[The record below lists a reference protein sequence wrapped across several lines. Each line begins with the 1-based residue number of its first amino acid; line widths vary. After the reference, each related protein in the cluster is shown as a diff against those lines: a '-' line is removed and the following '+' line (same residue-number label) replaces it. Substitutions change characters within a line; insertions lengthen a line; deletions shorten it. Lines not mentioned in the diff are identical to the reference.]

1 MFMMRNTLQDL
12 LLSLGHNKIIVSQL
26 PEAARAWRGGA
37 APTCCRGALK
47 AGSWVPRTAGP
58 WWPACE
64 PPTGLECSI
73 MTACVNCRSRFA
85 VDQRQRMSSRDARR
99 PLLRETRDFLLTGLH
114 AVFRT
119 SRSALPV

>member
-73 MTACVNCRSRFA
+73 MTACVNCRGLQLTKGSA
-85 VDQRQRMSSRDARR
+85 CR
-99 PLLRETRDFLLTGLH
+99 PVMHDVHYYVKPGISF
-114 AVFRT
+114 
-119 SRSALPV
+119 